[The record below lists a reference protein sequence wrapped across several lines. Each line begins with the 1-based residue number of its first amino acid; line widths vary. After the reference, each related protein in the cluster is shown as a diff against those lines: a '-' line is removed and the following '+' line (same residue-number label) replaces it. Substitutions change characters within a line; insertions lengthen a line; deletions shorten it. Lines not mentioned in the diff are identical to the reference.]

1 MAGTYEYLIL
11 LNKNIK
17 KVGFWMHG
25 NLLYE
30 NICHYKLS
38 PGNFDSKVTLSDMVS
53 VFGIGAKIR
62 TSLEV

>member
-1 MAGTYEYLIL
+1 MARTYEYVIL
-11 LNKNIK
+11 LLKNTK
-17 KVGFWMHG
+17 KVRFWMHG

-30 NICHYKLS
+30 NIYHYKLS
-38 PGNFDSKVTLSDMVS
+38 PSNFDSKVTLSDMVS